1 MQDIVDRLLEQAIAA
16 AATSPN
22 EVRKVGAVLV
32 TADRSAEIAGC
43 NSFPPGVR
51 NLPERVAGDHRFI
64 WLEHAE
70 RSVIFDAARRGLA
83 TEGGALVST
92 YFPCTDC
99 ARAIVQTGVKTV
111 ATPRPE
117 FDDPVW
123 GESFR
128 TSATI
133 LAEGAVKV
141 VFLAESQD
149 QIHRR
154 IWARATAMPAA
165 ASTNGASIEKP

>member
-1 MQDIVDRLLEQAIAA
+1 MREIVGRLLGLAIAA
-16 AATSPN
+16 AARSPN
-22 EVRKVGAVLV
+22 EIRKVGAVLV
-32 TADRSAEIAGC
+32 TRDRNTEIAGC

-51 NLPERVAGDHRFI
+51 NLPERIVGDNRFV

-70 RSVIFDAARRGLA
+70 RAAIFEAARRGIA
-83 TEGGALVST
+83 TDGGMLVST

-99 ARAIVQTGVKTV
+99 ARAIVQVGVKTV

-128 TSATI
+128 TSAAI
-133 LAEGAVKV
+133 LAEGAVET

-154 IWARATAMPAA
+154 IWARANAMPAA
-165 ASTNGASIEKP
+165 ASNNGASTDKP

>member
-1 MQDIVDRLLEQAIAA
+1 MTDSAEAWLERAVAA
-16 AATSPN
+16 AAASPN
-22 EVRKVGAVLV
+22 RIRKVGAVLV
-32 TADRSAEIAGC
+32 TADRGTEIAAC
-43 NSFPPGVR
+43 NAFPPGIR
-51 NLPERVAGDHRFI
+51 TLPERVVGDNRFI

-70 RSVIFDAARRGLA
+70 RAAIFEAARRGVA
-83 TEGGALVST
+83 TDGGMLVST

-99 ARAIVQTGVKTV
+99 ARAIVQTGVKTL

-117 FDDPVW
+117 LDDPVW

-133 LAEGAVKV
+133 LAEGAVEV

-154 IWARATAMPAA
+154 IWARANAMPAA
-165 ASTNGASIEKP
+165 ASNNGASIEKE

>member
-1 MQDIVDRLLEQAIAA
+1 MPDDVDRLLEHAIEAA
-16 AATSPN
+16 ARSPN
-22 EVRKVGAVLV
+22 QIRKVGAVLV
-32 TADRSAEIAGC
+32 TADRRTEIASC
-43 NSFPPGVR
+43 NTFPPGVR
-51 NLPERVAGDHRFI
+51 NLPERVVGDNRFI

-70 RSVIFDAARRGLA
+70 RAAIFEAARRGLA
-83 TEGGALVST
+83 TDGGTLVST

-99 ARAIVQTGVKTV
+99 ARAIIQAGLKSV

-128 TSATI
+128 TSAAL
-133 LAEGAVKV
+133 LAEGAVDV
-141 VFLAESQD
+141 IYLSEGQD

-154 IWARATAMPAA
+154 IWKGQTPA
-165 ASTNGASIEKP
+165 P

>member
-1 MQDIVDRLLEQAIAA
+1 VTDTEAWLRQAVLA

-22 EVRKVGAVLV
+22 QIRKVGAVLV
-32 TADRSAEIAGC
+32 TADRAGEIAAC
-43 NSFPPGVR
+43 NTFPPGVR
-51 NLPERVAGDHRFI
+51 NLPERVVGDNRFI

-70 RSVIFDAARRGLA
+70 RAAIFEAARRGLRTNGA
-83 TEGGALVST
+83 TLVST

-99 ARAIVQTGVKTV
+99 ARAIIQAGVKTV

-128 TSATI
+128 TSAA
-133 LAEGAVKV
+133 LLSEGAVEV
-141 VFLAESQD
+141 VYLAEEQD
-149 QIHRR
+149 TIHRR
-154 IWARATAMPAA
+154 IWD
-165 ASTNGASIEKP
+165 ASK